1 MTPALIVL
9 ALLAVL
15 VGFLWTRA
23 RKRLGLGVTGK
34 HWTAAIVISAL
45 AMLTLWASAH

>member
-1 MTPALIVL
+1 MTPGLIVL

-15 VGFLWTRA
+15 AAFLWTRL

-45 AMLTLWASAH
+45 ALLTLWASRH